1 MFVKRPRVHF
11 SQSMRSPMNVS
22 SLAAAHLSVIL
33 WLDCFGLPD
42 LGDIVKYPIVRLDCR
57 QTVKLHAR
65 QLMEIRILPT

>member
-33 WLDCFGLPD
+33 WLDCFGLPE
-42 LGDIVKYPIVRLDCR
+42 LGGFVEYSILRLGRRQIVKLY
-57 QTVKLHAR
+57 AR
-65 QLMEIRILPT
+65 R